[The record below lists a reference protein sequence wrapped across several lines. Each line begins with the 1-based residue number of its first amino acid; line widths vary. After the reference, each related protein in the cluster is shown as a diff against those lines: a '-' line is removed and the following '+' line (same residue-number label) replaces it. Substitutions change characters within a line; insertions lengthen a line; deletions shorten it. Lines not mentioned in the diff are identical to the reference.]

1 MSSNNNQYDYIDYQY
16 TEQDII
22 ETINRYVD
30 IYVLY
35 NNPVREFEE
44 FVRRRGMEHILIHTP
59 LIYASEV
66 SSDNRA
72 IDRRTTSVNN
82 VLELDHYSVE
92 IQVLILLEVHSE
104 LLRTS
109 TPSNLTYM
117 GEVSIDD
124 SEVNVVIY
132 SSEM

>member
-1 MSSNNNQYDYIDYQY
+1 MSLNNQYNNIQ
-16 TEQDII
+16 IL

-30 IYVLY
+30 IYLLY
-35 NNPVREFEE
+35 INPIEVFEE
-44 FVRRRGMEHILIHTP
+44 FVRRRMEHILIHTP
-59 LIYASEV
+59 LIDISGV

-104 LLRTS
+104 LLRRS
-109 TPSNLTYM
+109 RVSNLRYR

-132 SSEM
+132 SFEM

>member
-1 MSSNNNQYDYIDYQY
+1 MSLNNQYNNIQ
-16 TEQDII
+16 IL

-30 IYVLY
+30 IYLLY
-35 NNPVREFEE
+35 INPIEVFEK
-44 FVRRRGMEHILIHTP
+44 FVRRKGMEHILIHTP
-59 LIYASEV
+59 LIDASEV
-66 SSDNRA
+66 SSNYKA
-72 IDRRTTSVNN
+72 IDRKTTSVNN

-104 LLRTS
+104 LLRRS
-109 TPSNLTYM
+109 RVSNLRYR

>member
-1 MSSNNNQYDYIDYQY
+1 MSLNNQYNNIQ
-16 TEQDII
+16 IL

-30 IYVLY
+30 IYLLY
-35 NNPVREFEE
+35 INPIEVFEE

-59 LIYASEV
+59 LIDISGV

-104 LLRTS
+104 LLRRS
-109 TPSNLTYM
+109 RVSNLRYR

-132 SSEM
+132 SFEM